1 MKIYILLTVQV
12 IVSFLTVLTTYNFS
26 IISTLAS
33 NSTNNEFIQPWISQV
48 NYATFGKTPKCS
60 DCNGY
65 DKWVEIYNPN
75 DKAIDL
81 TGYKTQ
87 TGLNNSQKIQDKLII
102 APHSVGYLV
111 SNLPQNNNNLG
122 VKATIGSIGSSDNGF
137 KVSLIS
143 PNGQTISQ
151 RSDNSLIQNGNVNT
165 TAVYCSA
172 DSAPVASTTTLKTYS
187 SGQIAMGSINQ
198 SPAQKAEC
206 KKETTTIPAP
216 ITPAILN
223 QPTPITVIPETQIQ
237 PSTVITKP
245 EIITQAVADQIVKNI
260 LMDNKI
266 VPVNNFNT
274 ETKTDLVPTTDLV
287 AQKTKDQTIIDLV
300 PNPIAEKQPDPK
312 TVQISQ
318 EIIKEENKIEV
329 KPLVESK
336 IEKTEIK
343 PEIKVESKTE
353 NPKTDLVIP
362 ITTIPTPNPITV
374 STDQPI
380 IKPIQNTTQPITQNI
395 LPETLVE
402 NKNPEIKT
410 QIEPLAEPKTESKI
424 ERNEPKN
431 EVIIDN
437 QVKTQATVQNITE
450 QNLVKTETQNKL
462 TEAETKTT
470 NTLPQTTIEPIVKAQ
485 ETNIESKTIKVETT
499 KDTTTLAQKA
509 IIQESKIGN
518 TPTETATTKEQI
530 LPTRIETPEIIQTQ
544 KIPATN
550 LVVAL
555 PNRIKQIYLPNFNN
569 QVKTQTRPTTITEFN
584 LPITKQAQIVEI
596 KSTEQI
602 QIANLETN
610 TQAQISNTQNTIQIE
625 NQPQLN
631 SSPIVETQAQT
642 PKVALES
649 QVAQVIVNQVIEP
662 KSQTAPIQE
671 SIVEQQF
678 INQNSNLVFNQEQ
691 NGEQNTIVESN
702 KSIQKPLTTWFQN
715 QPSNVEQMTQN
726 QWQSNKNQNNIT
738 SRKLQLEPMSTNW
751 IIFGIGLIILSSID
765 NINKTAKNLMITN
778 YSKTYSKR

>member
-12 IVSFLTVLTTYNFS
+12 IVSFLT
-26 IISTLAS
+26 IISLPAVSVFAS
-33 NSTNNEFIQPWISQV
+33 NSNNNDFIQPWISQV
-48 NYATFGKTPKCS
+48 NYATFGKSSKCS

-75 DKAIDL
+75 DKTIDL

-137 KVSLIS
+137 KISLIS

-151 RSDNSLIQNGNVNT
+151 RSDNSLVQNGNVNT
-165 TAVYCSA
+165 TAIYCSA
-172 DSAPVASTTTLKTYS
+172 DSAPIASTTALKTYS
-187 SGQIAMGSINQ
+187 SGQISMGSINQ
-198 SPAQKAEC
+198 SPAQKPEC
-206 KKETTTIPAP
+206 KKETATLPAL
-216 ITPAILN
+216 TAPAILN
-223 QPTPITVIPETQIQ
+223 QPAPIITITETQIQ
-237 PSTVITKP
+237 PSVVITKP
-245 EIITQAVADQIVKNI
+245 EAITQDVADQVVKNT
-260 LMDNKI
+260 LVDNKTEI
-266 VPVNNFNT
+266 VSKLNT

-287 AQKTKDQTIIDLV
+287 AKKTKEQIITALI

-312 TVQISQ
+312 LTQISQ
-318 EIIKEENKIEV
+318 KIIKTEV
-329 KPLVESK
+329 KPEL
-336 IEKTEIK
+336 
-343 PEIKVESKTE
+343 KVESKTE
-353 NPKTDLVIP
+353 NPKNDLVK
-362 ITTIPTPNPITV
+362 TTIPTPNPITV
-374 STDQPI
+374 STDQTI
-380 IKPIQNTTQPITQNI
+380 IKPIQNTTQVITQDI
-395 LPETLVE
+395 LVETLVE